1 MIFYHIWAL
10 IKIFVG
16 VSIAYLLFNY
26 INIYQDPIIW
36 LWFGFFAVF
45 LIVWWWSFYL
55 FFLWQKLF
63 AVKWALSIASR
74 SYKLSLLFGLFVL
87 VNLSL
92 ISLEERNK
100 ILWGIIFLIFLIL
113 HIITWYEN
121 EQ

>member
-1 MIFYHIWAL
+1 MIFYHIGAL

-26 INIYQDPIIW
+26 INIYQDPIIG
-36 LWFGFFAVF
+36 LGFGFFAVF
-45 LIVWWWSFYL
+45 LIVWGGSFYL
-55 FFLWQKLF
+55 FFLGQKLF
-63 AVKWALSIASR
+63 AVKGALSIASR

-100 ILWGIIFLIFLIL
+100 ILGGIIFLIFLIL
-113 HIITWYEN
+113 HIITGYEN